1 MEVDLAAHGQGM
13 VTLGLRVVGIDATLS
28 LKRQVWDLRAKASK
42 GPWQVRG
49 CGVRN
54 LRCNSLLVV
63 VLTFGLNSSTECLLL
78 FYSFYTLV
86 FTFIVLSSSVTIRI
100 RLF

>member
-1 MEVDLAAHGQGM
+1 MI
-13 VTLGLRVVGIDATLS
+13 TLGLRDIGIDATLS
-28 LKRQVWDLRAKASK
+28 LKRHKWGLRAKASK

-63 VLTFGLNSSTECLLL
+63 ILTFGLNSSTDCFLL
-78 FYSFYTLV
+78 FYSVYTLFIALNCIELISGNSYPLV
-86 FTFIVLSSSVTIRI
+86 LTFC
-100 RLF
+100 